1 MDGVWPIVFLA
12 VVLKIPVAFL
22 LYTVWWAVK
31 AEPETEEAPAD
42 EAGGD
47 HGFRRWRKQPK
58 GPRGPRRGP
67 HAPDSLPLPDCPPG
81 GRTRVLTPPAT
92 ARAGLAHARG
102 TAEAEPVE

>member
-1 MDGVWPIVFLA
+1 MHGVWPIVFLA

-31 AEPETEEAPAD
+31 AEPQAEEAPQ
-42 EAGGD
+42 EGED
-47 HGFRRWRKQPK
+47 HGFHRWRREPR

-67 HAPDSLPLPDCPPG
+67 HAPDAQPLPDCPPA

-92 ARAGLAHARG
+92 VRAGLAHARG
-102 TAEAEPVE
+102 AAEPSAEPR